1 MLDLKNIEGKYCY
14 IQNKDNKI
22 NLLYF
27 DKNNVIKSIINDS
40 RIKYWTT
47 NDIFISFY
55 DCEKQEILRFRF
67 NDELSKKY
75 GYDILFLDGLNVAHE
90 NLSAIIVE
98 HSIELWL
105 HSTRFLMNDLVIAGI
120 LDVKKHSYGKFI
132 IGDHDPKDKIIIGDY
147 VQFANNIVITSRS
160 HRTDLVSTFPFD
172 ELRIYYNHPELL
184 NSCHVSKNNGI
195 ITIGNDVWIGDDS
208 MILSG
213 VTIGDGAVIAARS
226 VVTKD
231 VPPYAIVGGVPAKVI
246 RYRFTPEQIEKLEKI
261 AWWNWDDEKVSKNM
275 DKIANPDIDAFI
287 NEFYE
292 E

>member
-1 MLDLKNIEGKYCY
+1 
-14 IQNKDNKI
+14 
-22 NLLYF
+22 
-27 DKNNVIKSIINDS
+27 
-40 RIKYWTT
+40 
-47 NDIFISFY
+47 
-55 DCEKQEILRFRF
+55 
-67 NDELSKKY
+67 
-75 GYDILFLDGLNVAHE
+75 
-90 NLSAIIVE
+90 
-98 HSIELWL
+98 
-105 HSTRFLMNDLVIAGI
+105 MNDLVIAGI